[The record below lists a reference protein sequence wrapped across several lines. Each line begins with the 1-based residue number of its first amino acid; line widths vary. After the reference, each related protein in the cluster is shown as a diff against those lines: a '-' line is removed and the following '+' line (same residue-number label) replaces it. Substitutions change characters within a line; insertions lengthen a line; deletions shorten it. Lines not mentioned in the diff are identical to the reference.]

1 MKKAALPLPRLED
14 HPSYR
19 LHRRQRWIQIFLP
32 VLLTAL
38 LALGM
43 TLFLSLAT
51 FEGDGGVSRW
61 AAIATVWLTLPVM
74 VAGLALLAL
83 LVSMNYLLARL
94 RQLIPP
100 YSHQAQQ
107 FFYRLRGRTRRLSEW
122 VHRPVLVFRELATSL
137 RHRMRKVKE
146 RM

>member
-1 MKKAALPLPRLED
+1 VKKAALPLPRLED
-14 HPSYR
+14 SPSYR
-19 LHRRQRWIQIFLP
+19 LHRRQRWTQILLP
-32 VLLTAL
+32 VLLAAL
-38 LALGM
+38 VALGM
-43 TLFLSLAT
+43 TLFLGLAT
-51 FEGDGGVSRW
+51 FKGDGGVSRW

-74 VAGLALLAL
+74 VAGLALLVL
-83 LVSMNYLLARL
+83 LVVMNYLLARL

-122 VHRPVLVFRELATSL
+122 VHRPVLLFRELATSL
-137 RHRMRKVKE
+137 RRRIPKMKE